1 MKVSLLEKLRG
12 LMQLR
17 KAVALV
23 WMSTRNWTIMNLC
36 CMAVQALL
44 PLASLYLIKLIVDSV
59 QQGISSPGDPQLLK
73 RIFLWIGLAAI
84 VTLLIAGCR
93 ALSEIIRE
101 NQGQLLTD
109 HVTDVIHAKSAE
121 VDLVYYEDPD
131 YYDTLHRAQQEAP
144 YRPNHIIQ
152 ALMQLGQSG
161 LSLVALAGL
170 LFYLHWVVTLV
181 LFAAVLP
188 VIIVKIRNAD
198 RLYEWKFRRT
208 ETERQT
214 YEYHRMLTSGVHAK
228 ELRIFDLGNI
238 FRKRYRD
245 LRAKLRN
252 ENLQLAKTRSVFD
265 LVAQVAAIAA
275 LFGLLIFVI
284 LRTMRGDLTLGDMVM
299 YYGAFQRAQT
309 YLQDIMGGL
318 ASLYEDSIFLNHFYN
333 FLDLKS
339 EAAVCQQCKDVPRPL
354 RDGIKFENV
363 SFMYSEKGGNV
374 LEDVNLTIRA
384 GEVVALVGDNGA
396 GKTTLAKLICRLYE
410 PTTGRITLD
419 GTDFRDFDIKDLRHE
434 IAVIFQD
441 YVHYPLTVRENIWI
455 GNTRLDPDD
464 DHVRTAAQ
472 YSAADTFISNLPK
485 GYDTLLGKHF
495 GGGVEISV
503 GEWQKV
509 ALARAFLRDA
519 QMIILDEP
527 TSAMSP
533 QSEYD
538 VFQTFRKLIKDRSAL
553 LISHRFSTVRMADMI
568 YVLDKGRIVERGSH
582 EELMRLN
589 GYYAQM
595 FNIQAQQYC
604 V

>member
-17 KAVALV
+17 SAVDLV
-23 WMSTRNWTIMNLC
+23 WKSTRNWTIMSLG
-36 CMAVQALL
+36 CMAVQAVL
-44 PLASLYLIKLIVDSV
+44 PLLSLYLIKLIVDSV
-59 QQGISSPGDPQLLK
+59 QTGISSPDHPQNFS
-73 RIFLWIGLAAI
+73 RIFLWIGLTAL

-93 ALSEIIRE
+93 TISEIIRE

-109 HVTDVIHAKSAE
+109 HVTDVIHSKSAE

-152 ALMQLGQSG
+152 ALTQLGQSG
-161 LSLVALAGL
+161 ISLIALAGL
-170 LFYLHWVVTLV
+170 LFYLHWAVTLV
-181 LFAAVLP
+181 LFVAVLP

-214 YEYHRMLTSGVHAK
+214 YEYHHMLTSGVHAK
-228 ELRIFDLGNI
+228 ELRIYNLGDI

-245 LRAKLRN
+245 LREKLRN
-252 ENLQLAKTRSVFD
+252 ENLRLAKTRSVFD
-265 LVAQVAAIAA
+265 LVAQVAAIVA
-275 LFGLLIFVI
+275 LFGLLVFVI
-284 LRTMRGDLTLGDMVM
+284 LRTMRGELTLGDMVM
-299 YYGAFQRAQT
+299 YYQAFQRAQT

-318 ASLYEDSIFLNHFYN
+318 AGLYEDSIFLSHFYN

-339 EAAVCQQCKDVPRPL
+339 ETAACQQCKDVPRPMQ
-354 RDGIKFENV
+354 DGITFENV

-374 LEDVNLTIRA
+374 LEDIDLKIHA

-410 PTTGRITLD
+410 PTGGRITLD
-419 GTDFRDFDIKDLRHE
+419 GADFHDFDVKELRRE

-441 YVHYPLTVRENIWI
+441 YVHYPLTVRENIWV
-455 GNTRLDPDD
+455 GNTSLNPDD
-464 DHVRTAAQ
+464 ERVRAAAQ
-472 YSAADTFISNLPK
+472 FSAADAFISNLPE
-485 GYDTLLGKHF
+485 GYDTRLGKHF
-495 GGGVEISV
+495 GGGVEISI

-527 TSAMSP
+527 TSALSP
-533 QSEYD
+533 QSEYE
-538 VFQTFRKLIKDRSAL
+538 VFQSFRKLIQGHSAL

-568 YVLDKGRIVERGSH
+568 YVLDKGRIVERGPH
-582 EELMRLN
+582 EDLMKLN
-589 GYYAQM
+589 GYYAHM

-604 V
+604 C

>member
-17 KAVALV
+17 SAVDLV
-23 WMSTRNWTIMNLC
+23 WKSTRNWTIMSLG
-36 CMAVQALL
+36 CMAVQAVL
-44 PLASLYLIKLIVDSV
+44 PLLSLYLIKLIVDSV
-59 QQGISSPGDPQLLK
+59 QTGISSPDHPQNFS
-73 RIFLWIGLAAI
+73 RIFLWIGLTAL

-93 ALSEIIRE
+93 TISEIIRE

-109 HVTDVIHAKSAE
+109 HVTDVIHSKSAE

-152 ALMQLGQSG
+152 ALTQLGQSG
-161 LSLVALAGL
+161 ISLIALAGL
-170 LFYLHWVVTLV
+170 LFYLHWAVTLV
-181 LFAAVLP
+181 LFVAVLP

-214 YEYHRMLTSGVHAK
+214 YEYHHMLTSGVHAK
-228 ELRIFDLGNI
+228 ELRIYNLGDI

-245 LRAKLRN
+245 LREKLRN
-252 ENLQLAKTRSVFD
+252 ENLRLAKTRSVFD
-265 LVAQVAAIAA
+265 LVAQVAAIVA
-275 LFGLLIFVI
+275 LFGLLVFVI
-284 LRTMRGDLTLGDMVM
+284 LRTMRGELTLGDMVM
-299 YYGAFQRAQT
+299 YYQAFQRAQT

-318 ASLYEDSIFLNHFYN
+318 AGLYEDSIFLSHFYN

-339 EAAVCQQCKDVPRPL
+339 ETAACQQCKDVPRPMQ
-354 RDGIKFENV
+354 DGITFENV

-374 LEDVNLTIRA
+374 LEDIDLKIHA

-410 PTTGRITLD
+410 PTGGRITLD
-419 GTDFRDFDIKDLRHE
+419 GADFHDFDVKELRRE

-441 YVHYPLTVRENIWI
+441 YVHYPLTVRENIWV
-455 GNTRLDPDD
+455 GNTSLNPDD
-464 DHVRTAAQ
+464 ERVRAAAQ
-472 YSAADTFISNLPK
+472 FSAADAFISNLPE
-485 GYDTLLGKHF
+485 GYDTRLGKHF
-495 GGGVEISV
+495 GGGVEISI

-527 TSAMSP
+527 TSALSP
-533 QSEYD
+533 QSEYE
-538 VFQTFRKLIKDRSAL
+538 VFQSFQKLIQGHSAL

-568 YVLDKGRIVERGSH
+568 YVLDKGRIVERGPH
-582 EELMRLN
+582 EDLMKLN
-589 GYYAQM
+589 GYYAHM

-604 V
+604 C

>member
-17 KAVALV
+17 SAVDLV
-23 WMSTRNWTIMNLC
+23 WKSTRNWTIMSLG
-36 CMAVQALL
+36 CMAVQAVL
-44 PLASLYLIKLIVDSV
+44 PLLSLYLIKLIVDSV
-59 QQGISSPGDPQLLK
+59 QTGISSPDHPQNFS
-73 RIFLWIGLAAI
+73 RIFLWIGLTAL

-93 ALSEIIRE
+93 TISEIIRE

-109 HVTDVIHAKSAE
+109 HVTDVIHSKSAE

-152 ALMQLGQSG
+152 ALTQLGQSG
-161 LSLVALAGL
+161 ISLIALAGL
-170 LFYLHWVVTLV
+170 LFYLHWAVTLV
-181 LFAAVLP
+181 LFVAVLP

-214 YEYHRMLTSGVHAK
+214 YEYHHMLTSGVHAK
-228 ELRIFDLGNI
+228 ELRIYNLGDI

-245 LRAKLRN
+245 LREKLRN
-252 ENLQLAKTRSVFD
+252 ENLRLAKTRSVFD
-265 LVAQVAAIAA
+265 LVAQVAAIVA
-275 LFGLLIFVI
+275 LFGLLVFVI
-284 LRTMRGDLTLGDMVM
+284 LRTMRGELTLGDMVM
-299 YYGAFQRAQT
+299 YYQAFQRAQT

-318 ASLYEDSIFLNHFYN
+318 AGLYEDSIFLSHFYN

-339 EAAVCQQCKDVPRPL
+339 ETAACQQCKDVPRPMQ
-354 RDGIKFENV
+354 DGITFENV

-374 LEDVNLTIRA
+374 LEDIDLKIHA

-410 PTTGRITLD
+410 PTGGRITLD
-419 GTDFRDFDIKDLRHE
+419 GADFHDFDVKELRRE

-441 YVHYPLTVRENIWI
+441 YVHYPLTVRENIWV
-455 GNTRLDPDD
+455 GNTSLNPDD
-464 DHVRTAAQ
+464 ERVRAAAQ
-472 YSAADTFISNLPK
+472 FSAADAFISNLPE
-485 GYDTLLGKHF
+485 GYDTRLGKHF
-495 GGGVEISV
+495 GGGVEISI

-527 TSAMSP
+527 TSALSP
-533 QSEYD
+533 QSEYE
-538 VFQTFRKLIKDRSAL
+538 VFQSFRKLIQGHSAL

-568 YVLDKGRIVERGSH
+568 YVLDKGRIVERGPH
-582 EELMRLN
+582 EDLMKLN
-589 GYYAQM
+589 GYYAHM

-604 V
+604 Y

>member
-1 MKVSLLEKLRG
+1 
-12 LMQLR
+12 
-17 KAVALV
+17 
-23 WMSTRNWTIMNLC
+23 MNLC
-36 CMAVQALL
+36 CMAVQAVL

-59 QQGISSPGDPQLLK
+59 QEGISSPGDPQILK
-73 RIFLWIGLAAI
+73 RIFLWIGLTAL

-93 ALSEIIRE
+93 ALSEIVRE

-161 LSLVALAGL
+161 LSLLALAGL
-170 LFYLHWVVTLV
+170 LFYLHWAVTLV

-214 YEYHRMLTSGVHAK
+214 YEYHRMLTSGIHAK

-265 LVAQVAAIAA
+265 LIAQVAAIAA
-275 LFGLLIFVI
+275 LFGLLVFVI

-299 YYGAFQRAQT
+299 YYQAFQRAQT
-309 YLQDIMGGL
+309 YLQEIMGGL
-318 ASLYEDSIFLNHFYN
+318 AGLYEDSIFLNHFYN

-339 EAAVCQQCKDVPRPL
+339 ESAVCQQRKDVPRPMRNGVKL
-354 RDGIKFENV
+354 EKV

-374 LEDVNLTIRA
+374 LEDIDLNIRA

-410 PTTGRITLD
+410 PTGGRITLD
-419 GTDFRDFDIKDLRHE
+419 GADFRDFDIKDLRHE
-434 IAVIFQD
+434 IAIIFQD

-455 GNTRLDPDD
+455 GNTRLNPDD
-464 DHVRTAAQ
+464 EHVRTAAQ
-472 YSAADTFISNLPK
+472 FSAADAFISRLPE

-538 VFQTFRKLIKDRSAL
+538 VFQSFRELIKGHSAL

-568 YVLDKGRIVERGSH
+568 YVLDKGKIVERGSH
-582 EELMRLN
+582 EALMKLG
-589 GYYAQM
+589 GYYAHM